1 MTLDATEISRV
12 VKDGDLIAMAV
23 LGGLAAAP
31 LVKGLFALIA
41 TRRQRRKEFLEF
53 WKADSLESSNLWLEE
68 AIQHRYGA
76 SIPAELIRHV
86 ARLSW
91 PSKRLRRLAMSAEF
105 LQMDETGQAV
115 TWSKKRRANAF
126 WLEVEMV
133 MSVGGYVALAA
144 LGVALIITGS
154 RQGLGEAHDFGVR
167 RDPRQFGLRRLHALH
182 ISYRGTVLSGRHQ
195 RRTSQGALVS
205 RQRKAER
212 LTLEKFRPPSIY
224 RDASRRSRNEI
235 PCPRILGAKWTS
247 DWAQSCL

>member
-133 MSVGGYVALAA
+133 MSVVGYVALAA

-154 RQGLGEAHDFGVR
+154 RQGLGEGLTTLACGGILASLACAAFMHFISLIEARSSLVVINDA
-167 RDPRQFGLRRLHALH
+167 PRKGLW
-182 ISYRGTVLSGRHQ
+182 YRVKEKLSG
-195 RRTSQGALVS
+195 
-205 RQRKAER
+205 
-212 LTLEKFRPPSIY
+212 
-224 RDASRRSRNEI
+224 
-235 PCPRILGAKWTS
+235 
-247 DWAQSCL
+247 